1 MFWKYPKILLIK
13 PCGHLVKALLLFL
26 LLNYKFI
33 YSGISSCEY
42 LFTWKASNSLPVS
55 SRIIS
60 LSSSPNSSTKPK
72 TFLPQ
77 EPSLERTYTGGFPV
91 YQEWGQMGKLGKS
104 VCKSIYQI
112 STCHFPM
119 PAKYNEFKRIT
130 YQYHIWVLHV
140 KRRTFFELQNF
151 CFSGH
156 WIIDIV
162 FRDKLFTI
170 PHETIKCISCI
181 LDNTSQ
187 CNGFSCGILL
197 FWFTRECW
205 YDLAK

>member
-112 STCHFPM
+112 STCHFRM

-187 CNGFSCGILL
+187 CNGF
-197 FWFTRECW
+197 
-205 YDLAK
+205 